1 MAKRNKKLRKA
12 IKRAG
17 EDISRKEAKK
27 IIKAAGGNVKRAVT
41 QTSKR
46 GGTLRASAANLFIKQ
61 AAVPTRNSW
70 KGFGTSKLAKTL
82 QAYAGTPGTA
92 GRMVKGQ
99 MVGASAGTPGKGLFD
114 KGARIDP
121 RTGRV
126 GYKPIGG
133 GGAGGGEL
141 PPEVIDD
148 GTGGGVTPEGGGGTE
163 LPPYI
168 PPEEEMEEPMLGT
181 GTGGAALGE
190 GALGIRRKQRKGLAR
205 LLGIGTKQF
214 NRAYQKMQI
223 NLGQ

>member
-1 MAKRNKKLRKA
+1 MAKNNRNLRKA
-12 IKRAG
+12 VKKAG
-17 EDISRKEAKK
+17 EDITRKEAKK
-27 IIKAAGGNVKRAVT
+27 IIKASGGNVKRATTV
-41 QTSKR
+41 TSKL

-61 AAVPTRNSW
+61 ATSPGFT
-70 KGFGTSKLAKTL
+70 GFGESKLAKTL
-82 QAYAGTPGTA
+82 QSYAGTPGSP
-92 GRMVKGQ
+92 GYLKQGQ
-99 MVGASAGTPGKGLFD
+99 MVGGTEAVPGKGMFD

-126 GYKPIGG
+126 GYRPI
-133 GGAGGGEL
+133 GAGGGEL
-141 PPEVIDD
+141 PPEVIDA
-148 GTGGGVTPEGGGGTE
+148 GTTEPEGSAEVGGAGGGP
-163 LPPYI
+163 LPL
-168 PPEEEMEEPMLGT
+168 PEEMDEPMMGA

>member
-1 MAKRNKKLRKA
+1 MAKNNKKLRKA
-12 IKRAG
+12 VKKAG

-27 IIKAAGGNVKRAVT
+27 IIKASGGNTRRATTV
-41 QTSKR
+41 TSKL

-61 AAVPTRNSW
+61 ATSPSFT
-70 KGFGTSKLAKTL
+70 GFGTSKLAKTL
-82 QAYAGTPGTA
+82 QSYAGTPGTS
-92 GRMVKGQ
+92 GYMRQGQ
-99 MVGASAGTPGKGLFD
+99 MVGASPGTPGKGKFD

-126 GYKPIGG
+126 GSRPIGG
-133 GGAGGGEL
+133 GRGGGDG
-141 PPEVIDD
+141 VIDD
-148 GTGGGVTPEGGGGTE
+148 GIGGETGTE
-163 LPPYI
+163 TGTETGAQLPENI
-168 PPEEEMEEPMLGT
+168 IPEEQMDGPMMGT